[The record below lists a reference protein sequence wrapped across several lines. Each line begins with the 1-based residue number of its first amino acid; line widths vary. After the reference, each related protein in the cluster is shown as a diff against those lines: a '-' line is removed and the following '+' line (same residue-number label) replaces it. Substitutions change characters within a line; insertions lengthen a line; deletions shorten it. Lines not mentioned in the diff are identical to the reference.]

1 MDASRKN
8 EALRLVRDLASAG
21 NALARL
27 AQEVGPTL
35 DILEREGIDKEA
47 AQVFRNSTEKAEWMT
62 GWAGPDTEAHRYLE
76 QIGDA
81 VHRIE
86 MALQR
91 IGWSLQSMGHQ
102 WERADQTA
110 RFDAA
115 REAAR

>member
-8 EALRLVRDLASAG
+8 EAVRLVRDLASAG

-35 DILEREGIDKEA
+35 DILEREGIEKEA
-47 AQVFRNSTEKAEWMT
+47 AQVFRNSTEKAEWTT

-76 QIGDA
+76 QVGDA

-91 IGWSLQSMGHQ
+91 IGWNLQSIGWQ
-102 WERADQTA
+102 WERIDQNA

-115 REAAR
+115 REVAR